1 MQSYLLKNITVAD
14 RHSPFNGQTGDL
26 AIIDGKISD
35 FGQAIDEQQ
44 FEKVYDFSECL
55 ITSSFVDLRCNS
67 TEPGYEHRD
76 TFESLNKT
84 ALAGGF
90 SHLCLLPNSNPPRN
104 TKSDIE
110 FVMNQVNKFPV
121 RFLPLGTITH
131 NMQSDDLSEMY
142 DMKKSGAIAFSNS
155 NNPIENSGTMSKA
168 LLYSK
173 NFNGLIYSYCVS
185 KQLSKGAYVSEG
197 TIALSLGLKGIPQH
211 AEYLMVQREIELADY
226 HQHRV
231 HISKISTERSVELIR
246 QAKLQGI
253 KVTCDVAVMNLALT
267 DEAISD
273 FDSNLKLTPPLRHA
287 NDVRALWEG
296 LYDGTIDAICTD
308 HHPLEIEKKA
318 LEFEY
323 ASFGAITLQMA
334 LGIAIE
340 GRNRFFPQMSDEQL
354 FEKLNFNPSNLL
366 NIELP
371 CIDVNQEASFVII
384 NPHKQTIIDRK
395 NNQSLSW
402 NSYYLNK
409 PLSYFIEGTCIKNQ
423 IYFNKQ

>member
-1 MQSYLLKNITVAD
+1 
-14 RHSPFNGQTGDL
+14 
-26 AIIDGKISD
+26 
-35 FGQAIDEQQ
+35 
-44 FEKVYDFSECL
+44 
-55 ITSSFVDLRCNS
+55 
-67 TEPGYEHRD
+67 
-76 TFESLNKT
+76 
-84 ALAGGF
+84 
-90 SHLCLLPNSNPPRN
+90 
-104 TKSDIE
+104 
-110 FVMNQVNKFPV
+110 
-121 RFLPLGTITH
+121 
-131 NMQSDDLSEMY
+131 
-142 DMKKSGAIAFSNS
+142 
-155 NNPIENSGTMSKA
+155 
-168 LLYSK
+168 
-173 NFNGLIYSYCVS
+173 
-185 KQLSKGAYVSEG
+185 
-197 TIALSLGLKGIPQH
+197 
-211 AEYLMVQREIELADY
+211 
-226 HQHRV
+226 
-231 HISKISTERSVELIR
+231 
-246 QAKLQGI
+246 
-253 KVTCDVAVMNLALT
+253 MNLALT

>member
-1 MQSYLLKNITVAD
+1 MQSYLLKNITITD
-14 RHSPFNGQTGDL
+14 IHSPLNGQTGDL
-26 AIIDGKISD
+26 AVVDGKINN
-35 FGQAIDEQQ
+35 FGTDLNEEN
-44 FEKVYDFSECL
+44 FEKVFDFSECI

-76 TFESLNKT
+76 TFETLNQT
-84 ALAGGF
+84 ALSGGY
-90 SHLCLLPNSNPPRN
+90 SHLCLIPNSNPPRN
-104 TKSDIE
+104 SKSDIE
-110 FVMNQVNKFPV
+110 FVINQGNKYPV
-121 RFLPLGTITH
+121 SFLPLGTIT
-131 NMQSDDLSEMY
+131 NDMTSDNLSEMY
-142 DMKKSGAIAFSNS
+142 DMKKSGAVGFSNG
-155 NNPIENSGTMSKA
+155 NTPIENGGTMSKA

-173 NFNGLIYSYCVS
+173 NFNGLIYSFCLS

-226 HQHRV
+226 HQHKV
-231 HISKISTERSVELIR
+231 HISKISTERTVEIIR

-273 FDSNLKLTPPLRHA
+273 FDSNLKLTPPLRQA
-287 NDVRALWEG
+287 NDVKALWEG
-296 LYDGTIDAICTD
+296 LFDGTIDAICTD
-308 HHPLEIEKKA
+308 HHPLEIEKKE

-323 ASFGAITLQMA
+323 ASFGSITLQMA

-340 GRNRFFPQMSDEQL
+340 GRNRFYPSLTDTQL
-354 FEKLNFNPSNLL
+354 FEKMNYNPSKV
-366 NIELP
+366 IGVHLP
-371 CIDVNQEASFVII
+371 SIAISEDASFVII
-384 NPHKQTIIDRK
+384 NPNKQTIIDRK

-409 PLSYFIEGTCIKNQ
+409 PLSYFIEGTCIKNNL
-423 IYFNKQ
+423 YFNK